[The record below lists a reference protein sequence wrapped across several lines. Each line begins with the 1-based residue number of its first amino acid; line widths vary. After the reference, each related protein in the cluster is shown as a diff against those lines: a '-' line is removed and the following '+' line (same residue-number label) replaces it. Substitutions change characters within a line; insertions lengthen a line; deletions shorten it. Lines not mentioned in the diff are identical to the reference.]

1 MAKELTFSSATL
13 GWRFAHT
20 DIFLRH
26 FIKQWE
32 LLQDVA
38 LKNLDEYWNINSASG
53 NWLKQIGTI
62 FDIERPQ
69 LLSDDAFMLDVDQ
82 LDDES
87 KILDGTVED
96 MADDLFRKIIL
107 LHAANINKLFSIPN
121 IAENLYQVF
130 GRDQIEVEFI
140 ENIDRMGNAKD
151 RYFQLLITFKDL
163 DMLKLC
169 VELQD
174 TLPHA
179 LIGKPMGVSYDI
191 YFSHNPNLG
200 E

>member
-38 LKNLDEYWNINSASG
+38 LKNLDEYWNISAASG

-82 LDDES
+82 LDDPN
-87 KILDGTVED
+87 KILDGTIED

-107 LHAANINKLFSIPN
+107 LHASTVNRLFSIPN
-121 IAENLYQVF
+121 VAQNLYQIF
-130 GRDQIEVEFI
+130 GQNQIKVEFF
-140 ENIDRMGNAKD
+140 ENIDSLGNPKD
-151 RYFQLLITFKDL
+151 RYFQLKITFKDL
-163 DMLKLC
+163 EMLKLC
-169 VELQD
+169 VALQD

-179 LIGKPMGVSYDI
+179 LIGKPMGVSYDV
-191 YFSHNPNLG
+191 YFEHDPNLG

>member
-38 LKNLDEYWNINSASG
+38 LKNLDEYWNVNAASG
-53 NWLKQIGTI
+53 DWLKQIGTV

-87 KILDGTVED
+87 KIMDGTVQD
-96 MADDLFRKIIL
+96 MADELFRKIIL
-107 LHAANINKLFSIPN
+107 LHASNINKLFSIPN
-121 IAENLYQVF
+121 IAQNLYQVF
-130 GRDQIEVEFI
+130 GEDQIKIEFI
-140 ENIDRMGNAKD
+140 ENIDGFGNHKD
-151 RYFQLLITFKDL
+151 LYFQLKITFKDL
-163 DMLKLC
+163 EMLKLC

-191 YFSHNPNLG
+191 FFAHDPNLG
-200 E
+200 V

>member
-38 LKNLDEYWNINSASG
+38 LKNLDEYWNISAASG

-82 LDDES
+82 LDDPN
-87 KILDGTVED
+87 KILDGTIED

-107 LHAANINKLFSIPN
+107 LHASTVNRLFSIPN
-121 IAENLYQVF
+121 VAQNLYQVF
-130 GRDQIEVEFI
+130 GQNQIKVEFF
-140 ENIDRMGNAKD
+140 ENIDSLGNPKD
-151 RYFQLLITFKDL
+151 RYFQLKITFKDL
-163 DMLKLC
+163 EMLKLC
-169 VELQD
+169 VALQD

-179 LIGKPMGVSYDI
+179 LIGKPMGVSYDV
-191 YFSHNPNLG
+191 YFEHDPNLG